1 MEKMDKLVTFISDVN
16 TSDGWYGSSIEPL
29 MDMTNIPELSSDET
43 EELLR
48 EGHYSKDDEESGET
62 TNYRLIP
69 ANSEINLGNLT
80 VDDLI
85 KTFCIKTEFPAKVK
99 RFEFNHEVIFTEEMG
114 MSLFDVAR
122 WLETNYDND
131 YTVHHFNIETV

>member
-16 TSDGWYGSSIEPL
+16 TSDGWYGSNIEPL
-29 MDMTNIPELSSDET
+29 MDMTNVPELSSDET

-48 EGHYSKDDEESGET
+48 EGCYSKDDEETGET
-62 TNYRLIP
+62 INYRLIP
-69 ANSEINLGNLT
+69 VNSEINIGNLT

-85 KTFCIKTEFPAKVK
+85 KTFCIKTESPAIVK

-114 MSLFDVAR
+114 MNLFDVAK

-131 YTVHHFNIETV
+131 YIVHHFNIETA

>member
-1 MEKMDKLVTFISDVN
+1 MEKMDKLVTFVSDVN
-16 TSDGWYGSSIEPL
+16 TTDGYYGKLEPL
-29 MDMTNIPELSSDET
+29 VDRKEIPELSSDEE

-48 EGHYSKDDEESGET
+48 EGCYSKDDEDGET

-69 ANSEINLGNLT
+69 VNSEINLKHLT

-85 KTFCIKTEFPAKVK
+85 KIFCIKTVSSVIVK

-114 MSLFDVAR
+114 LNLFDVAR

-131 YTVHHFNIETV
+131 YIVHHFNIETV